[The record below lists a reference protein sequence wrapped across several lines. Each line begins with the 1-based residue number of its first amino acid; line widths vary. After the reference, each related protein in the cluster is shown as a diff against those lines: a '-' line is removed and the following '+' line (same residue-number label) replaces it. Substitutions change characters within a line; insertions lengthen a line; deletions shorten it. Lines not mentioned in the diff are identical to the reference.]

1 MLIVIAFVLAGVGLL
16 AAYGAFAYASA
27 ALAFAALACL
37 LAAGAVVMM
46 DRSRRE
52 PKPPAP
58 GVTPASETRHTAG
71 PASVPSTPPASAPAG
86 VPGPPDS
93 VARSPEPL
101 VVMPEDIEASS
112 VAKAL
117 LKSAASTGNAVR
129 VTIWRGDGAGD
140 SAAVPVAL
148 AGQYDEAL
156 VTARES
162 VCASIEKGTALLESL
177 TVAAGG
183 HDESAATAW
192 HYVVPFALGEITGA
206 AGVDFLGERP
216 DLESLNRISAV
227 YRLPLA
233 ASLALEIARDESD
246 AAHTLIDTAR
256 ELARLLDPDAVV
268 RASLAK
274 ALDLTGGQSGS
285 VMLYDRSGVDLR
297 IVAAVGLPADVV
309 ESTAVR
315 PGNGIAGWVA
325 ISGQPLVVEDLP
337 GRQTP
342 ARSRGTRSAVSVP
355 IADTDGVLGV
365 LNVGSSDHPSRF
377 TATELETLE
386 ALAHQTAVA
395 LRNAR
400 AVASAGDLY
409 FDTLRALAL
418 AIETRDPYAHGGTDR
433 VMHYTSLL
441 AAEMG
446 VPADETRALEIAA
459 MLHDIGMP
467 SSCEEALSA
476 DRPLSTVEHG
486 LITMHPV
493 IAAEILDQAPAL
505 REVAPI
511 VYHHHERYDGTGY
524 VEGLSGESIP
534 LGSRIL
540 CVADAF
546 VAMTS
551 DRPYREALSDDEA
564 VKELLKGSG
573 TQFDPEVVDAFLA
586 IHASRSDRVP
596 GGSA

>member
-1 MLIVIAFVLAGVGLL
+1 
-16 AAYGAFAYASA
+16 
-27 ALAFAALACL
+27 
-37 LAAGAVVMM
+37 
-46 DRSRRE
+46 
-52 PKPPAP
+52 
-58 GVTPASETRHTAG
+58 
-71 PASVPSTPPASAPAG
+71 
-86 VPGPPDS
+86 
-93 VARSPEPL
+93 
-101 VVMPEDIEASS
+101 MPEDIEASS